1 MRIYDASKQ
10 QFAVAMFVG
19 VLNHFS
25 LLSRFNAYKHMMTI
39 LYRFTHFPRPLQLHV
54 FYSHQILLM
63 VLMLSRTIWTIC
75 EYIYWGQISRKA
87 KIRFSIPTLY
97 NSFANYYR
105 SINYTIRVQATYG
118 VGSHSHPSPM
128 YVKWQSTNFVFE

>member
-54 FYSHQILLM
+54 FLFSSDSADGADAVSHNMDDMRIYILG
-63 VLMLSRTIWTIC
+63 IDI
-75 EYIYWGQISRKA
+75 A
-87 KIRFSIPTLY
+87 
-97 NSFANYYR
+97 
-105 SINYTIRVQATYG
+105 
-118 VGSHSHPSPM
+118 
-128 YVKWQSTNFVFE
+128 